1 MERLKPSLQLE
12 DEIDLHEK
20 GWVAQRIGW
29 LLMLIMLVAASL
41 GLFGTGWLSYATQMA
56 GNSHVSYERF
66 GRFELP
72 MQITIRSQADE
83 GRLTVS
89 IPQSYLQCFKVSQ
102 ITPEPSDRKTE
113 NGSTVYTFEGD
124 DEITAQFHLE
134 PETVGTVRT
143 GIHVNGSLFTLSH
156 FIYP

>member
-1 MERLKPSLQLE
+1 MEKLKPSLQLE

-20 GWVAQRIGW
+20 GWIAQRIGW
-29 LLMLIMLVAASL
+29 LLMLIMLISAAL
-41 GLFGTGWLSYATQMA
+41 GVFGTGWLSYKTQIA
-56 GNSHVSYERF
+56 GNNSVSYERF

-72 MQITIRSQADE
+72 MQITIRSQANE

-89 IPQSYLQCFKVSQ
+89 IPQSYLHCFKVSQ

-113 NGSTVYTFEGD
+113 NRSTIYTFEGN
-124 DEITAQFHLE
+124 DEITAQFYLE
-134 PETVGTVRT
+134 PETIGTVR
-143 GIHVNGSLFTLSH
+143 GDIHVNGSLFTPSH